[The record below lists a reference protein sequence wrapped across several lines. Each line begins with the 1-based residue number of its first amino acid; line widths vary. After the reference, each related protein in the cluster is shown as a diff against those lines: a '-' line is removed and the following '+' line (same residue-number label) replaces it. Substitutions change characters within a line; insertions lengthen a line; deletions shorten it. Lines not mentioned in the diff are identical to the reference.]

1 MIDTAKTRVR
11 RETTERTTRQKPA
24 TIQDPAE
31 PSAFPMRPKILFN
44 LLLGTVAGLLLGVTF
59 AFFLEYLDTS
69 VKTTDEVQKVVG
81 LPVLAVIPK
90 GIHVSPL
97 ISEDSPDTESFRILK
112 TNVDFARQKVAA
124 STMSVVSG
132 GPSEGKSTAVCH
144 LGAAYANSGPQTLII
159 DCHLLLPPPPHPFPL
174 SNTFGLTH

>member
-44 LLLGTVAGLLLGVTF
+44 LLLGTVAGLLLGGTF

-69 VKTTDEVQKVVG
+69 VKTTDEAQKVVG

-90 GIHVSPL
+90 EFHVSPL
-97 ISEDSPDTESFRILK
+97 ILEKTPTTDSSVTSV
-112 TNVDFARQKVAA
+112 TN
-124 STMSVVSG
+124 S
-132 GPSEGKSTAVCH
+132 H
-144 LGAAYANSGPQTLII
+144 
-159 DCHLLLPPPPHPFPL
+159 
-174 SNTFGLTH
+174 